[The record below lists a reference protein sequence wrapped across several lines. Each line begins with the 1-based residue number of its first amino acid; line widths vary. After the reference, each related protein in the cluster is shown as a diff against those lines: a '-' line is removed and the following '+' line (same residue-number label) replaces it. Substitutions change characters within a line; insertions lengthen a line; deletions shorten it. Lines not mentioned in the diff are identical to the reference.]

1 MPDDDEKEVAEV
13 EEDEDD
19 FSAVFAEAEEEEEK
33 KDKDEPEEKDA
44 KEKDEAEESEEE
56 LELEV
61 EEEQEEEDDDLLKRG
76 KELLDAEEEQKKE
89 QEAKDKAVADKAAK
103 EAAQKVDVRPLN
115 ETDISNLMG
124 IVDKNEIPDK
134 EFEVNGVKVNP
145 REFVDD
151 NPEALVVGGLMAAK
165 TINRMTKTGA
175 LVSGQALEQ
184 KLQQHQDLIW
194 GNTFAAMVTM
204 WHSDADTIVQ
214 SKEYTGWLDG
224 QKDEVKALVKS
235 GNPLDLINVINRYKE
250 DSISSEDDDKKK
262 AADEEAKEKA
272 RAKKAKSDKLLKKS
286 KTSKKVAASIPGL
299 SDMEDVD
306 DDFSAGFHGKGKK

>member
-1 MPDDDEKEVAEV
+1 MPDDPEKEVAEV

-19 FSAVFAEAEEEEEK
+19 FSAVFAEEEEK
-33 KDKDEPEEKDA
+33 DKAKDKSEEKVEEKPEEK
-44 KEKDEAEESEEE
+44 KEKDEEKEESEEE
-56 LELEV
+56 
-61 EEEQEEEDDDLLKRG
+61 EEAEETEDDDLLKRG
-76 KELLDAEEEQKKE
+76 KELLDAEEAQQKE
-89 QEAKDKAVADKAAK
+89 QEAAKKTADEKAAK
-103 EAAQKVDVRPLN
+103 EAAAKAELRPLN
-115 ETDISNLMG
+115 ETDVTNLMG

-184 KLQQHQDLIW
+184 KLREHQDLIW

-204 WHSDADTIVQ
+204 WHSDADDLVQ
-214 SKEYTGWLDG
+214 TKEYTGWLDK
-224 QKDEVKALVKS
+224 QKEEVKALVKS
-235 GNPLDLINVINRYKE
+235 GNPLDLIDVINLYKE
-250 DSISSEDDDKKK
+250 ETITSEDDGKKK
-262 AADEEAKEKA
+262 EAETEAQKKA
-272 RAKKAKSDKLLKKS
+272 RAKKEKADKLLKKS
-286 KTSKKVAASIPGL
+286 KTSKKVAATLPGL

-306 DDFSAGFHGKGKK
+306 DDFASGFNEE